1 MPYSLN
7 SIRLRKLG
15 TVFKGKGLTEGQQI
29 AYVLT
34 HGEVRREWNGRVR
47 QYNFKHQLL
56 LGNIGQLIMRFN
68 MLSEYKMGLN
78 K

>member
-56 LGNIGQLIMRFN
+56 
-68 MLSEYKMGLN
+68 
-78 K
+78 